1 VSSSDRNTATGNA
14 GRTPRANG
22 PDYVDLAEER
32 HGVVEYPL
40 RKPEEDERWAVNTV
54 RLWMVILSGL
64 MTFITV
70 MLVLGAIY
78 D

>member
-1 VSSSDRNTATGNA
+1 VSSKDTHKTQGRA
-14 GRTPRANG
+14 GKMPRAHG

-32 HGVVEYPL
+32 HGVLEYPL

-54 RLWMVILSGL
+54 RLWMTILTGL
-64 MTFITV
+64 ITFITV
-70 MLVLGAIY
+70 MLILGAMY

>member
-1 VSSSDRNTATGNA
+1 VSSSDRNATKGNT
-14 GRTPRANG
+14 GKTPRADG
-22 PDYVDLAEER
+22 PDFVDLAEER
-32 HGVVEYPL
+32 HGVLEYPL

-54 RLWMVILSGL
+54 RLWMTILSGL